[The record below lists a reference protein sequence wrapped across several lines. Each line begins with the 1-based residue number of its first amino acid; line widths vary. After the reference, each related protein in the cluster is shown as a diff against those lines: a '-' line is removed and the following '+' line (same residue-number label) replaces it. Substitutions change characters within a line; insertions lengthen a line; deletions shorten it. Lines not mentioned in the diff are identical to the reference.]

1 LESAA
6 RVLDSG
12 KLTPRNPATIER
24 PPKGKTMKNS
34 DSDYTAADIIA
45 DWSTSDREVRVL
57 RSYAAEIETIWEQE
71 PAPEPAPDRAPLE
84 STTYTG
90 YDPSEA
96 MYAAM
101 VQFLLEDAG
110 IRTAQGSVVL
120 NRVLLSQYRDAAVE
134 PTLVVQH
141 ILSR

>member
-57 RSYAAEIETIWEQE
+57 RSYAAEIETIWEQDVFCQLE
-71 PAPEPAPDRAPLE
+71 AGHLSDKKPASVARFPA
-84 STTYTG
+84 
-90 YDPSEA
+90 
-96 MYAAM
+96 
-101 VQFLLEDAG
+101 
-110 IRTAQGSVVL
+110 I
-120 NRVLLSQYRDAAVE
+120 
-134 PTLVVQH
+134 
-141 ILSR
+141 